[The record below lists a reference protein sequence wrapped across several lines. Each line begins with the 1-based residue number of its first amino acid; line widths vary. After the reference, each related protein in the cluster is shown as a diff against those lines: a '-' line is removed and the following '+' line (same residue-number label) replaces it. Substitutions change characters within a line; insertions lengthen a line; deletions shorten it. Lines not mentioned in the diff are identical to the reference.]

1 MINLIEVQI
10 LPGGDLTNPNLH
22 MLEISAEQSEAC
34 LKGSLAILCR
44 PMPDWGFEC
53 FVWLFDNRH
62 LIKDKDALDQLLSSD
77 RAVPLGLVEPK
88 IGTRLELFP
97 PVEPRCPRCGGGV
110 ISNSGGSR
118 SITQQQPPIGYILCA
133 KSYGSHTRL
142 SELSTPCG
150 WAVYGPVYHEAEV
163 LVLAVTR
170 V

>member
-22 MLEISAEQSEAC
+22 MLEINTEQSEAC

-97 PVEPRCPRCGGGV
+97 SVEPRCPRCGGGV

-150 WAVYGPVYHEAEV
+150 WAVYGPVSHEREV
-163 LVLAVTR
+163 LVLSVTKT
-170 V
+170 